1 MLDGMLNMRIKCCR
15 MIRSAELCP
24 YVANIYSLFIIK
36 LNLIIDLFWK
46 IGFNP
51 LSDEHS

>member
-1 MLDGMLNMRIKCCR
+1 MIAIVEYEDKMLSNDESDERLFVRDKLYI
-15 MIRSAELCP
+15 
-24 YVANIYSLFIIK
+24 LFIIK

>member
-1 MLDGMLNMRIKCCR
+1 MLDGMLKCCR

-24 YVANIYSLFIIK
+24 YVTNFYLYLIIK